1 MPKLKIG
8 DKTINRI
15 LSARVQVYHGENDH
29 HEARLIPHIQF
40 LLHLPMDHDATLAK
54 WALAP
59 IGDNRF
65 KPVAL
70 TMQDRSGTDKKEW
83 KIEKAYVYRYEEIE
97 YPPQSGSANDQG
109 NYVELV
115 IRGIVANGQDYD
127 GTNIVAVK
135 DGQPEA
141 TSGEK
146 AGSEKQG

>member
-8 DKTINRI
+8 DKSIHRI
-15 LSARVQVYHGENDH
+15 LSARVQIYHGGSDH
-29 HEARLIPHIQF
+29 NEARLIPQIQF
-40 LLHLPMDHDATLAK
+40 VLQLPMDHDSTLAK

-59 IGDNRF
+59 IGDKRF
-65 KPVAL
+65 QPVTL

-83 KIEKAYVYRYEEIE
+83 KIDKAYVYRYEEIE
-97 YPPQSGSANDQG
+97 YPPQSGSMTDQG

-115 IRGIVANGQDYD
+115 LRGIVANGQDYD

-141 TSGEK
+141 PS
-146 AGSEKQG
+146 AGDGDKR